1 MEKEDQKNF
10 IIAMFLMFGLVFAYQ
25 MLFPAPKPA
34 ETDNEPGI
42 ETTVTGEAGSE
53 TPIATPTVT
62 ILPSVDEAISVS
74 DRITFDADAVDGSI
88 RLNGAQIDDLK
99 LKRHFATTAR
109 EEELRLLRPEQH
121 EAGYYASWYWH
132 AQGDGVRGR
141 IVSYNTPWQV
151 VSGDRLTT
159 TSPIQ
164 LRASRGGFVID
175 REISV
180 DENYMFTYTD
190 TITNNTSAAQVLTA
204 VGSVRR
210 HGDHETFLDLS
221 EPGGGRQNAFAHT
234 GLIGVLNNKLKL
246 KKYKPL
252 AEGKPAI
259 KGNPTSNQGGWI
271 GFTDKYWMTVLVPD
285 QETEFTAGFERANI
299 DDRSLLEVDTQSA
312 SKTIAPGETMT
323 FTNRIFSG
331 AKELVVLRD
340 YQKELSIPRFD
351 EAVDWGWLWFLT
363 KPFFSIMLWL
373 KGITGSFGLAIIAFV
388 IGIKVILFPLYN
400 KSYTSMAKMKKL
412 AEPMKE
418 IQERFKE
425 DPQRRQ
431 QEILKLYRDEKA
443 NPLAGCL
450 PILATIPIFFALYQT
465 LVVTLEM
472 RHAPFLYMADLSQP
486 DPTAIGNLFGL
497 IPFWTADAVK
507 NIPLLGWVIGIG
519 VMPVLYGVTTF
530 ITQSLSP
537 PPPDPMQR
545 RIMMAL
551 PIVFTF
557 VFAGFAAGLVVYW
570 VWNNILSCLQQYIIM
585 RRNGVETEIGKAVKK
600 LFNRSEQTT

>member
-10 IIAMFLMFGLVFAYQ
+10 IIAMLLMFGLVFSYQ
-25 MLFPAPKPA
+25 LLFPAPPPA
-34 ETDNEPGI
+34 ETSDETDV
-42 ETTVTGEAGSE
+42 ETTVTDIE
-53 TPIATPTVT
+53 TGAAVETSAVT
-62 ILPSVDEAISVS
+62 ILESVEDAISVS
-74 DRITFDADAVDGSI
+74 DRIVFDGDAVDGSI
-88 RLNGAQIDDLK
+88 RLSGAQIDDLK
-99 LKRHFATTAR
+99 LKRHFATTAK
-109 EEELRLLRPEQH
+109 EEELRLLRPEQQI
-121 EAGYYASWYWH
+121 AGYYASWYWH
-132 AQGDGVRGR
+132 VRNDTGNGR
-141 IVSYNTPWQV
+141 IVSDSTPWEV

-159 TSPIQ
+159 TTPIKLQ
-164 LRASRGGFVID
+164 ASRSGFVVD

-190 TITNNTSAAQVLTA
+190 TITNNNSTSQILTA
-204 VGSVRR
+204 EGNVRR
-210 HGDHETFLDLS
+210 HGDYKTFLDLS

-234 GLIGVLNNKLKL
+234 GLIGVLNNKLRL

-259 KGNPTSNQGGWI
+259 KGNPTTDQGGWI

-285 QETEFTAGFERANI
+285 QEIEFTANFTRDNI
-299 DDRSLLEVDTQSA
+299 DDRDLLDIGTRSA
-312 SKTIAPGETMT
+312 SKTIAPGESLT

-331 AKELVVLRD
+331 AKELAVLRD
-340 YQKELSIPRFD
+340 YQKDLSIPRFD

-363 KPFFSIMLWL
+363 KPFFSVMVWL
-373 KGITGSFGLAIIAFV
+373 KGMTGSFGLAIIAFV
-388 IGIKVILFPLYN
+388 IGIKIILFPLYN

-507 NIPLLGWVIGIG
+507 SIPLLGFVIGIG
-519 VMPVLYGVTTF
+519 IMPVLYGVTTF

-570 VWNNILSCLQQYIIM
+570 VWNNFLSIIQQYIIM
-585 RRNGVETEIGKAVKK
+585 RRNGVETEIGKRVKK
-600 LFNRSEQTT
+600 LLGKAEQTT